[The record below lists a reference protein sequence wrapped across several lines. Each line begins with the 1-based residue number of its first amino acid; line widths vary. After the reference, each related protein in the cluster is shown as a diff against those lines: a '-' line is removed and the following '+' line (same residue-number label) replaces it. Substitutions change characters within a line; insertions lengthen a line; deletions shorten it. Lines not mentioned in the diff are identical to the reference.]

1 MEVGQEDESCGYRC
15 LRESSDPR
23 RVYGN
28 FRGAEKVEGRDSGVD
43 MKQSLARGYGVLF
56 EA

>member
-43 MKQSLARGYGVLF
+43 MKQSLARGYGVLS